1 MHKCPN
7 CGAEVHDDDKVCP
20 NCGHD
25 LLKRQSRN
33 NQNKASNTNVRK
45 IIPWGIA
52 FFIIVLIVI
61 IFFLLKN
68 FNSPE
73 SQSELLINAIDN
85 NDTQKL
91 STVLSTQNNNV
102 DEDEAKAYI
111 KYIKNEIGMKN
122 FTKDVRAK
130 IASLNENDAQLS
142 KYVTARNGEKILKV
156 TKNGRRYLIFS
167 NMNFT
172 APTKEAIVKPKFDAK
187 YKFRSNDKQRTIEA
201 PKGQTTSLGKFIPGD
216 YSIDAKRTTQNG
228 QFSGKLNF
236 NFNNSNN
243 ETVDVA
249 ENFDEAYL
257 RINLSGAD
265 KLDDNSI
272 KLKINDKLYDYEDSK
287 SYGPYPK
294 NEQIKVSANGEAKK
308 RTFKSSET
316 TIQPD
321 SLKDN
326 TNVKVP
332 FDKDKINDYVK
343 KKEKE
348 ENSFRSKITN
358 FFNTYTTAL
367 NTAYGQ
373 NNFDIVSNYLKKGSS
388 NYKSTKS
395 DISSQSYSVMQVPQ
409 ISEIIK
415 VGNKFYV
422 DGYGIKKNGQYGEV
436 KYTLEGNDSGNDLKV
451 TNYSE

>member
-1 MHKCPN
+1 MRKCPN
-7 CGAEVHDDDKVCP
+7 CGKEVHNDDKVCP
-20 NCGHD
+20 NCGHN
-25 LLKRQSRN
+25 LLNRQSRN
-33 NQNKASNTNVRK
+33 NQKKASNTNVRK
-45 IIPWGIA
+45 VIPWGIA
-52 FFIIVLIVI
+52 FFIIVLIII

-73 SQSELLINAIDN
+73 AQSELLVNAIDN

-122 FTKDVRAK
+122 FTKDVRTK
-130 IASLNENDAQLS
+130 IASLNESDHQLS
-142 KYVTARNGEKILKV
+142 KYVTARNGEKILKI
-156 TKNGRRYLIFS
+156 TKNGRRYLIFN

-172 APTKEAIVKPKFDAK
+172 APTKEAIVKPKIDAK

-201 PKGQTTSLGKFIPGD
+201 PKDKTTSLGKFIPGD
-216 YSIDAKRTTQNG
+216 YSIDAKRSTDNG

-236 NFNNSNN
+236 NFNDSNN
-243 ETVDVA
+243 ETVDVS

-257 RINLSGAD
+257 RINLTGAS
-265 KLDDNSI
+265 KLDNNSI
-272 KLKINDKLYDYEDSK
+272 KVKINDKTYDYDESK
-287 SYGPYPK
+287 AYGPYPK
-294 NEQIKVSANGEAKK
+294 NEQIKVSASGEAKK
-308 RTFKSSET
+308 KDFKSSET

-332 FDKDKINDYVK
+332 FDKDKIEDYVK

-358 FFNTYTTAL
+358 FFSNYTAAL

-373 NNFDIVSNYLKKGSS
+373 SDFNIVSDYLKKDSS
-388 NYKSTKS
+388 NYKSIKS
-395 DISSQSYSVMQVPQ
+395 AITSQSYSAMQVPQ

-415 VGNKFYV
+415 VGKKFYV
-422 DGYGIKKNGQYGEV
+422 SGYGIKKDGQYGEV
-436 KYTLEGNDSGNDLKV
+436 KYTLEGTDKGNDLKV
-451 TNYSE
+451 THYTD